1 MDTEKTAQPFDP
13 ASFEHVPVLLNE
25 CLDGLKI
32 DPAGTYLDG
41 TAGGAG
47 HSRQIALRLNGEQGG
62 RLISLDQ
69 DPDAVQTARARLA
82 GLPATVVQIN
92 FRYAGQALEQLGI
105 ETINGALLDL
115 GVSSHQLD
123 DAARGFSYRADAPL
137 DMRMSQEGETA
148 ADLVNSESREELAR
162 ILRDY
167 GEEPFAW
174 QIAGRIVE
182 ARETAPI
189 ETTLQLADIVASA
202 MPPAERRKNKN
213 PSRRTFQALR
223 IAVNHELDAL
233 EEGLDTIFAHLAPG
247 GRLCVITFHSLEDRL
262 VKNKFRRW
270 STACTCPPEFP
281 VCVCGGKAKAKLI
294 TRKPIEANT
303 QELEENRRSRSAHL
317 RGGDH
322 HGSGSIRY
330 DRGPAQKSAA
340 GTAQSPAAGRKG
352 RQKAAEPRAGRHAA
366 RAAAGGRGFAGGLCG
381 EPAVER
387 GAAGGAEFS
396 DPERQGR
403 ACERAEPVYI
413 LQQCPEQPHQH
424 HKC

>member
-1 MDTEKTAQPFDP
+1 MGSETIGQAFDP

-25 CLDGLKI
+25 CLDGLAI
-32 DPAGTYLDG
+32 DPAGIYLDG

-47 HSRQIALRLNGEQGG
+47 HSRQIALRLDAEQGG

-105 ETINGALLDL
+105 DKINGALLDL

-148 ADLVNSESREELAR
+148 ADLVNTESREELAR
-162 ILRDY
+162 ILKDY

-174 QIAGRIVE
+174 QIAGKIVE

-223 IAVNHELDAL
+223 IAVNQ
-233 EEGLDTIFAHLAPG
+233 
-247 GRLCVITFHSLEDRL
+247 
-262 VKNKFRRW
+262 
-270 STACTCPPEFP
+270 
-281 VCVCGGKAKAKLI
+281 AK
-294 TRKPIEANT
+294 
-303 QELEENRRSRSAHL
+303 
-317 RGGDH
+317 
-322 HGSGSIRY
+322 
-330 DRGPAQKSAA
+330 
-340 GTAQSPAAGRKG
+340 
-352 RQKAAEPRAGRHAA
+352 
-366 RAAAGGRGFAGGLCG
+366 
-381 EPAVER
+381 
-387 GAAGGAEFS
+387 
-396 DPERQGR
+396 
-403 ACERAEPVYI
+403 
-413 LQQCPEQPHQH
+413 
-424 HKC
+424 

>member
-1 MDTEKTAQPFDP
+1 MELETQAAFDP
-13 ASFEHVPVLLNE
+13 ASFEHIPVLLNE
-25 CLDGLKI
+25 CLEGLSI

-47 HSRQIALRLNGEQGG
+47 HSRQIALRLDAEKGG

-92 FRYAGQALEQLGI
+92 FRYAGQALESLGI
-105 ETINGALLDL
+105 DKVNGALLDL

-123 DAARGFSYRADAPL
+123 
-137 DMRMSQEGETA
+137 MRMSQQGETA
-148 ADLVNSESREELAR
+148 ADLVNTESREELAR

-182 ARETAPI
+182 ARENSPI

-233 EEGLDTIFAHLAPG
+233 EEGLDTIFDHLAPG

-294 TRKPIEANT
+294 TRKPIEANS

-317 RGGDH
+317 RVL
-322 HGSGSIRY
+322 
-330 DRGPAQKSAA
+330 
-340 GTAQSPAAGRKG
+340 
-352 RQKAAEPRAGRHAA
+352 E
-366 RAAAGGRGFAGGLCG
+366 
-381 EPAVER
+381 
-387 GAAGGAEFS
+387 
-396 DPERQGR
+396 
-403 ACERAEPVYI
+403 
-413 LQQCPEQPHQH
+413 
-424 HKC
+424 KC

>member
-1 MDTEKTAQPFDP
+1 MELETQAAFDP
-13 ASFEHVPVLLNE
+13 ASFEHIPVLLNE
-25 CLDGLKI
+25 CLEGLAI

-47 HSRQIALRLNGEQGG
+47 HSRQIALRLDAEKGG

-92 FRYAGQALEQLGI
+92 FRYAGQALESLGI
-105 ETINGALLDL
+105 DKVNGALLDL

-137 DMRMSQEGETA
+137 DMRMSQQGETA
-148 ADLVNSESREELAR
+148 ADLVNTESREELAR

-182 ARETAPI
+182 ARENSPI

-233 EEGLDTIFAHLAPG
+233 EEGLDTIFDHLAPG
-247 GRLCVITFHSLEDRL
+247 GRLCVITFHSLEDRI
-262 VKNKFRRW
+262 VKNALAAFAKG
-270 STACTCPPEFP
+270 CTCPPDFP
-281 VCVCGGKAKAKLI
+281 VCVCGKKPQVKLVNK
-294 TRKPIEANT
+294 KPIVSGAA
-303 QELEENRRSRSAHL
+303 ELEENPRARSAKL
-317 RGGDH
+317 RV
-322 HGSGSIRY
+322 
-330 DRGPAQKSAA
+330 
-340 GTAQSPAAGRKG
+340 
-352 RQKAAEPRAGRHAA
+352 AEK
-366 RAAAGGRGFAGGLCG
+366 L
-381 EPAVER
+381 
-387 GAAGGAEFS
+387 
-396 DPERQGR
+396 
-403 ACERAEPVYI
+403 
-413 LQQCPEQPHQH
+413 
-424 HKC
+424 

>member
-1 MDTEKTAQPFDP
+1 MELETQAAFDP
-13 ASFEHVPVLLNE
+13 ASFEHIPVLLNE
-25 CLDGLKI
+25 CLEGLAI

-47 HSRQIALRLNGEQGG
+47 HSRQIALRLDAAKGG

-69 DPDAVQTARARLA
+69 DPDAVQTARSRLA

-92 FRYAGQALEQLGI
+92 FRYAGQALESLGI
-105 ETINGALLDL
+105 DKINGALLDL

-137 DMRMSQEGETA
+137 DMRMSQQGETA
-148 ADLVNSESREELAR
+148 ADLVNTESREELAR

-182 ARETAPI
+182 ARENAPI

-233 EEGLDTIFAHLAPG
+233 EEGLDTIFDHLAPG

-270 STACTCPPEFP
+270 STACTDESVVSVSVVSVEEFSS
-281 VCVCGGKAKAKLI
+281 
-294 TRKPIEANT
+294 ANA
-303 QELEENRRSRSAHL
+303 SAFASL
-317 RGGDH
+317 C
-322 HGSGSIRY
+322 S
-330 DRGPAQKSAA
+330 SAA
-340 GTAQSPAAGRKG
+340 SFSAASDSVAASASIVSSTAVSELLSVLAFPQPAS
-352 RQKAAEPRAGRHAA
+352 RQAA
-366 RAAAGGRGFAGGLCG
+366 R
-381 EPAVER
+381 PATIRECTILVISL
-387 GAAGGAEFS
+387 FFIFV
-396 DPERQGR
+396 P
-403 ACERAEPVYI
+403 PVFCY
-413 LQQCPEQPHQH
+413 LLLPLYR
-424 HKC
+424 

>member
-1 MDTEKTAQPFDP
+1 MELETQAAFDP
-13 ASFEHVPVLLNE
+13 ASFEHIPVLLNE
-25 CLDGLKI
+25 CLEGLSI

-47 HSRQIALRLNGEQGG
+47 HSRQIALRLDAEKGG

-92 FRYAGQALEQLGI
+92 FRYAGQALESLGI
-105 ETINGALLDL
+105 DKVNGALLDL

-137 DMRMSQEGETA
+137 DMRMSQQGETA
-148 ADLVNSESREELAR
+148 ADLVNTESREELAR

-182 ARETAPI
+182 ARENSPI

-202 MPPAERRKNKN
+202 MPPAD
-213 PSRRTFQALR
+213 RRTFQALR

-233 EEGLDTIFAHLAPG
+233 EEGLDTIFDHLAPG

-294 TRKPIEANT
+294 TRKPIEANS

-317 RGGDH
+317 RVL
-322 HGSGSIRY
+322 
-330 DRGPAQKSAA
+330 
-340 GTAQSPAAGRKG
+340 
-352 RQKAAEPRAGRHAA
+352 E
-366 RAAAGGRGFAGGLCG
+366 
-381 EPAVER
+381 
-387 GAAGGAEFS
+387 
-396 DPERQGR
+396 
-403 ACERAEPVYI
+403 
-413 LQQCPEQPHQH
+413 
-424 HKC
+424 KC

>member
-1 MDTEKTAQPFDP
+1 MEFV
-13 ASFEHVPVLLNE
+13 HIPVLLHE
-25 CLDGLKI
+25 VLDGLAI
-32 DPAGTYLDG
+32 RPDGIYVDG
-41 TAGGAG
+41 TVGGAG
-47 HSRQIALRLNGEQGG
+47 HSTEIAKRLTDGG
-62 RLISLDQ
+62 RLIGFDR
-69 DPDAVQTARARLA
+69 DPDAVAVATERLA
-82 GLPATVVQIN
+82 PYPATVVHHNYDEMQTVLTEM
-92 FRYAGQALEQLGI
+92 GVVPVDGV
-105 ETINGALLDL
+105 LLDL

-137 DMRMSQEGETA
+137 DMRMSQQGETA
-148 ADLVNSESREELAR
+148 ADLVNTLSREDLAR

-174 QIAGRIVE
+174 QIAGKIEE
-182 ARETAPI
+182 ARENAPI

-233 EEGLDTIFAHLAPG
+233 EEGLDTIFEHLAPG

-270 STACTCPPEFP
+270 ATACTCPPEFP

-317 RGGDH
+317 RVL
-322 HGSGSIRY
+322 
-330 DRGPAQKSAA
+330 
-340 GTAQSPAAGRKG
+340 
-352 RQKAAEPRAGRHAA
+352 E
-366 RAAAGGRGFAGGLCG
+366 
-381 EPAVER
+381 
-387 GAAGGAEFS
+387 
-396 DPERQGR
+396 
-403 ACERAEPVYI
+403 
-413 LQQCPEQPHQH
+413 
-424 HKC
+424 KC